1 MISERG
7 LAIIREFEGLRL
19 HAYPDPASGGEPFTI
34 GFGHTIDVE
43 PGDNCTLEEAEQWL
57 LDDCADAEVA
67 ILRHVKVPLSQG
79 QLDALISFVFNLG
92 AGNFHKSTLLR
103 KLNAGDYVGA
113 WQEFPRWNK
122 AAGKVMPGLSRRR
135 AAEAKLFAQSTSE
148 KPTQISDALSYAEPV
163 TAHIQPIASALSQ
176 AQIQEPSEEGS
187 RDRVSAG
194 AILPAEV
201 NSIPQE
207 QPMPAPLIPIL
218 AAVLPPIIQAIPAL
232 GKLFGSGSEVAERNV
247 KAVEMAVGIVQEAV
261 GAKNAQEAA
270 EMVASDPAM
279 AEVAQEAVK
288 ARWHELTE
296 VGGGVEAARKADAA
310 SIAQNGPWWQ
320 VFRSPSFIVALFLL
334 PLVYMIVGAV
344 VGLFG
349 APFSEDVRAAIA
361 NGIVGLVLGG
371 LIGYYYGQTTSR
383 NRTTV

>member
-19 HAYPDPASGGEPFTI
+19 KAYPDPASGGDPWTI
-34 GFGHTIDVE
+34 GFGHTLDVE
-43 PGDNCTLEEAEQWL
+43 PGDNCTLEQAEQWL

-67 ILRHVKVPLSQG
+67 VLKHVRVPLSQG

-148 KPTQISDALSYAEPV
+148 KHAHISDTLSSE
-163 TAHIQPIASALSQ
+163 QPISL
-176 AQIQEPSEEGS
+176 
-187 RDRVSAG
+187 AG
-194 AILPAEV
+194 ETAFAAEDHPLTP
-201 NSIPQE
+201 IQE

-218 AAVLPPIIQAIPAL
+218 AAVLPSLIRSIPDF
-232 GKLFGSGSEVAERNV
+232 GKLFSSGSEVSERNV

-261 GAKNAQEAA
+261 GARNAQEAA
-270 EMVASDPAM
+270 EIVAADPAQ
-279 AEVAQEAVK
+279 AEAAAEALQ
-288 ARWHELTE
+288 ARWYELQPPP
-296 VGGGVEAARKADAA
+296 VSVEAARKADVAFVASGSSPMHSPAFRISLALLVMPFMLLTDVFYVHPAA
-310 SIAQNGPWWQ
+310 YDGPLRTQIVTGVLMVIA
-320 VFRSPSFIVALFLL
+320 
-334 PLVYMIVGAV
+334 IVG
-344 VGLFG
+344 GYWLGSSFG
-349 APFSEDVRAAIA
+349 SAKKTDLMGR
-361 NGIVGLVLGG
+361 
-371 LIGYYYGQTTSR
+371 
-383 NRTTV
+383 

>member
-19 HAYPDPASGGEPFTI
+19 KAYPDPASGGDPWTI
-34 GFGHTIDVE
+34 GYGHTLDVE
-43 PGDNCTLEEAEQWL
+43 PGDTCTLEEAEQWL

-67 ILRHVKVPLSQG
+67 VLKHVRVPLSQG

-92 AGNFHKSTLLR
+92 DGNFHKSTLLR

-148 KPTQISDALSYAEPV
+148 KHAHISDTLSSE
-163 TAHIQPIASALSQ
+163 QPISLAGETASA
-176 AQIQEPSEEGS
+176 AE
-187 RDRVSAG
+187 DRPLTP
-194 AILPAEV
+194 I
-201 NSIPQE
+201 QE

-218 AAVLPPIIQAIPAL
+218 AAVLPSLIRSIPDF
-232 GKLFGSGSEVAERNV
+232 GKLFSSGSEVSERNV

-261 GAKNAQEAA
+261 GARNAQEAA
-270 EMVASDPAM
+270 EIVASDPAQ
-279 AEVAQEAVK
+279 AEVAQEAVR

-296 VGGGVEAARKADAA
+296 IGGGLESARKADAA
-310 SIAQNGPWWQ
+310 FVAAGSNPLHSPAFLISLALLVMPIMLLVDVFYVHSTAYTAELRTQIVTGVLMVIA
-320 VFRSPSFIVALFLL
+320 
-334 PLVYMIVGAV
+334 IVG
-344 VGLFG
+344 GYWLGSSFG
-349 APFSEDVRAAIA
+349 SAKKTDLMGR
-361 NGIVGLVLGG
+361 
-371 LIGYYYGQTTSR
+371 
-383 NRTTV
+383 

>member
-19 HAYPDPASGGEPFTI
+19 KAYPDPASGGDPWTI
-34 GFGHTIDVE
+34 GYGHTLDVE
-43 PGDNCTLEEAEQWL
+43 PGDTCTLEEAEQWL

-67 ILRHVKVPLSQG
+67 VLKHVRVQLSQG

-92 AGNFHKSTLLR
+92 AGNFAKSTLLR

-135 AAEAKLFAQSTSE
+135 AAEAKLFAQSTEKPIDGVSE
-148 KPTQISDALSYAEPV
+148 KPTQLPTPE
-163 TAHIQPIASALSQ
+163 HM
-176 AQIQEPSEEGS
+176 SET
-187 RDRVSAG
+187 RVQMS
-194 AILPAEV
+194 
-201 NSIPQE
+201 QE

-218 AAVLPPIIQAIPAL
+218 AAVLPSLIRSIPDF
-232 GKLFGSGSEVAERNV
+232 GKLFSSGSEVSERNV

-261 GAKNAQEAA
+261 GARNAQEAA
-270 EMVASDPAM
+270 EIVAADPAQ
-279 AEVAQEAVK
+279 AQAAQEAVK

-296 VGGGVEAARKADAA
+296 IGGGVESARKADAA
-310 SIAQNGPWWQ
+310 FMAIDGPWWQ

>member
-19 HAYPDPASGGEPFTI
+19 KAYPDPASGGDPWTI
-34 GFGHTIDVE
+34 GYGHTLDVE

-92 AGNFHKSTLLR
+92 AGNFAKSTLLR

-135 AAEAKLFAQSTSE
+135 AAEAKLFAQSTEKPIDGVSE
-148 KPTQISDALSYAEPV
+148 KPTQLPTPEHMSETSVQMLPV
-163 TAHIQPIASALSQ
+163 
-176 AQIQEPSEEGS
+176 
-187 RDRVSAG
+187 
-194 AILPAEV
+194 
-201 NSIPQE
+201 QE

-218 AAVLPPIIQAIPAL
+218 AAVLPSLIRSIPDF
-232 GKLFGSGSEVAERNV
+232 GKLFSSGSEVSERNV

-261 GAKNAQEAA
+261 GARNAQEAA
-270 EMVASDPAM
+270 EIVASDPAQ
-279 AEVAQEAVK
+279 AEVAQEAVR

-296 VGGGVEAARKADAA
+296 VGGGIESARKADVAFVAA
-310 SIAQNGPWWQ
+310 GSNPLSSPAFLISLVLLVMPMMLLGDVFFFHPGAYDGPLRTQIVTGVLMVIA
-320 VFRSPSFIVALFLL
+320 
-334 PLVYMIVGAV
+334 IVG
-344 VGLFG
+344 GYWLGSSFG
-349 APFSEDVRAAIA
+349 SAKKTDLMVR
-361 NGIVGLVLGG
+361 
-371 LIGYYYGQTTSR
+371 
-383 NRTTV
+383 

>member
-19 HAYPDPASGGEPFTI
+19 RAYPDPASGGEPYTL
-34 GFGHTIDVE
+34 GYGHTLDVD

-92 AGNFHKSTLLR
+92 AGNFAKSTLLR

-135 AAEAKLFAQSTSE
+135 AAEAKLFAQSTEKPIDGVSE
-148 KPTQISDALSYAEPV
+148 KPTQLPTPEHMSETSVQMSPV
-163 TAHIQPIASALSQ
+163 
-176 AQIQEPSEEGS
+176 
-187 RDRVSAG
+187 
-194 AILPAEV
+194 
-201 NSIPQE
+201 QE

-218 AAVLPPIIQAIPAL
+218 AAVLPSLIRSIPDF
-232 GKLFGSGSEVAERNV
+232 GKLFSSGSEVSERNV

-270 EMVASDPAM
+270 EIVASDPAQ
-279 AEVAQEAVK
+279 AEAAQEAVR

-296 VGGGVEAARKADAA
+296 VGGGIESARKADVAFVAA
-310 SIAQNGPWWQ
+310 GSNPLASPAFLISLALLVMPIMLLVDVFYVHPGAYDGPLRTQIVTGVLMVIAMIGAYWLG
-320 VFRSPSFIVALFLL
+320 SSFGSAKKTDL
-334 PLVYMIVGAV
+334 MG
-344 VGLFG
+344 
-349 APFSEDVRAAIA
+349 R
-361 NGIVGLVLGG
+361 
-371 LIGYYYGQTTSR
+371 
-383 NRTTV
+383 